1 MSIFFVLRD
10 IQTDWHSP
18 PPTQICI
25 TLEIHCHYSFGIDRV
40 STVCQYTFG
49 TVRRKLFWKYCFLCS
64 SESCQVKENKAEEMS
79 KPTLYYMKESPPCR
93 TVMAVARIIG
103 LDLELKTLSLF
114 EKEQLNEDFIRVSLA
129 SFRNKKI
136 NFYLNYST
144 FD

>member
-1 MSIFFVLRD
+1 
-10 IQTDWHSP
+10 
-18 PPTQICI
+18 
-25 TLEIHCHYSFGIDRV
+25 
-40 STVCQYTFG
+40 
-49 TVRRKLFWKYCFLCS
+49 
-64 SESCQVKENKAEEMS
+64 
-79 KPTLYYMKESPPCR
+79 MKESPPCR